1 MSELAFFSLAESEA
15 EARNVGRFV
24 RSLRRYGGRW
34 RDAPVW
40 CFSASPAIN
49 AALKPA
55 GVRLLPLIGDLPA
68 YEFAGKVAAAAQA
81 EELAGSLDSLVWF
94 NPECLVLQPP
104 ELLELEHGIQAAFR
118 PVHLRNIG
126 QLPGQPRD
134 ALWSGIYAAAG
145 LPEPRNLVETYIEGQ
160 LILPYF
166 NTHLYAIRP
175 ALGLLG
181 RWWSLFQRLV
191 ADERFQATACSD
203 ELHRIFLHQAVLS
216 VLLAPQ
222 RLRLLPPSYSYPL
235 HLHRRVPIRRRPKRL
250 EELVCPVY
258 EDEFHYPETLNGL
271 VAGPELESFLNALNN

>member
-1 MSELAFFSLAESEA
+1 VSGLVFFSLAENEA

-24 RSLRRYGGRW
+24 RSLRCFGERW

-40 CFSASPAIN
+40 CFSPSPEVN
-49 AALKPA
+49 EALKA
-55 GVRLLPLIGDLPA
+55 SGVRLLPLIGDLPD

-81 EELAGSLDSLVWF
+81 EELAGNVDSLVWF
-94 NPECLVLQPP
+94 NPECLALQPP
-104 ELLELEHGIQAAFR
+104 ELLVLEHGIHAAFR

-145 LPEPRNLVETYIEGQ
+145 LPEPRNLVETYIESQ

-181 RWWSLFQRLV
+181 SWWALFQRLV
-191 ADERFQATACSD
+191 AEDRFQAIACGD
-203 ELHRIFLHQAVLS
+203 DLHRLFLHQAVLS
-216 VLLAPQ
+216 ALLAPQ
-222 RLRLLPPSYSYPL
+222 RLRLLPPTYSYPL

-250 EELVCPVY
+250 DELVCPVY

-271 VAGPELESFLNALNN
+271 AAGPELESFLRELNN